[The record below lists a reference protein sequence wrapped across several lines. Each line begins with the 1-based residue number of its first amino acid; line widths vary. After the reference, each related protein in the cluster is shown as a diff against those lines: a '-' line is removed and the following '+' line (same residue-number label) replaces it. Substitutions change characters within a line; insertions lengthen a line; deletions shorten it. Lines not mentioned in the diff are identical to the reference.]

1 MHWTAVAP
9 SVLASFLASMVEFVE
24 ALTIV
29 LAVGIVRGWRSALL
43 GTGAALLVLAALVL
57 ASGPSLTRVPIH
69 QVQLV
74 VGTLLLLFGLRWL
87 RKAVLRA
94 AGVLALH
101 DEAKVFADETETLRR
116 RSGAAA
122 QAIDGVAFATSFK
135 IVMLEGIEV
144 VFIVIAIGAGGGLL
158 LPAALGALL
167 ALAVV
172 VLLGLCLHRPL
183 ATLPENALKFGVG
196 VMLAAFGTF
205 WVGEGVGIGWPGGD
219 AALPV
224 LIGAF
229 LLLGLVLVPLC
240 RRFRRLRARPHA
252 SKPAAA
258 AVLDPDK
265 PGVFGRVWNELVGLF
280 VDDGVLAAGIVLWVA
295 AARAVP
301 SGALHASATRG
312 AVAFTAGLVVLLAA
326 SALRRAGSR
335 TIS

>member
-43 GTGAALLVLAALVL
+43 GAGAALLVLAAVVL
-57 ASGPSLTRVPIH
+57 ASGPSLTRLPI
-69 QVQLV
+69 QPVQLF

-101 DEAKVFADETETLRR
+101 DEAKAFADESEALRR
-116 RSGAAA
+116 RAGTAAR
-122 QAIDGVAFATSFK
+122 AIDGVAFATSFK

-144 VFIVIAIGAGGGLL
+144 VFIVIAIGAGGRLL

-172 VLLGLCLHRPL
+172 VLLGLWLHRPL
-183 ATLPENALKFGVG
+183 ARVPENALKFGVG

-205 WVGEGVGIGWPGGD
+205 WVGEGVGIAWPGGD

-229 LLLGLVLVPLC
+229 LLLGVLLVPLC
-240 RRFRRLRARPHA
+240 RRLQARPRR
-252 SKPAAA
+252 SKPAASVA
-258 AVLDPDK
+258 ADPK
-265 PGVFGRVWNELVGLF
+265 QPGVLGRVCHELIGLF
-280 VDDGVLAAGIVLWVA
+280 VDDGVLAAGILLWVA
-295 AARAVP
+295 AAWAV
-301 SGALHASATRG
+301 SFGALHAAATRG
-312 AVAFTAGLVVLLAA
+312 AAVVFTGGLVVLLAA

-335 TIS
+335 AVS